1 MKLKYAFHLSFMS
14 STLNEKQKL
23 AYKKMTDRENIFLS
37 GMGGSGKSYLIKTF
51 YDNYINSRRISLC
64 SSTGISAQLIG
75 GTTLHSCLGIGLGE
89 LPVDKLVNKIMMKKP
104 IYEKWKKLDTL
115 IIDEISMISPELFD
129 KIEECL
135 RIIRNNDKPFGGVQM
150 ILSGDFLQLP
160 CVKNELFVFDSE
172 SWKKHIKNMIFLD
185 VIIRQKDI
193 DFQTMLNEVRIGQVT
208 EKSKKI
214 LLSRL
219 KKFDNKYH
227 DLIPTILFST
237 NKDVDNY
244 NKKKMEEL
252 NSDETYEFE
261 LETKMS
267 GRKLLSDDIAKHKRN
282 IGLHDK
288 LALCKG
294 AQVMLT
300 YNLDIE
306 SGLVNG
312 SRGVVKDFDSST
324 NLPIVR
330 FKDGLETVVDFHA
343 YEVKE
348 NDKLILVFTQIP
360 LKVAYALTIH
370 KAQGATLDLCVISL
384 GEIFEHGQAYVALS
398 RVKDLSSLYLT
409 SIDFDRIV
417 ANPKAL
423 EFYGL

>member
-1 MKLKYAFHLSFMS
+1 MS
-14 STLNEKQKL
+14 IQSLNEKQKL
-23 AYKKMTDRENIFLS
+23 AYKKMVDRENIFLS
-37 GMGGSGKSYLIKTF
+37 GGGGVGKSYIIKLF
-51 YDNYINSRRISLC
+51 HENYIHSRRIALC
-64 SSTGISAQLIG
+64 SSTGISSQLIG

-104 IYEKWKKLDTL
+104 IYEKWKKMDTL

-129 KIEECL
+129 KIEECF

-160 CVKNELFVFDSE
+160 CVKNESFVFESE

-185 VIIRQKDI
+185 VIIRQKDV
-193 DFQTMLNEVRIGQVT
+193 DFQTMLNEVRIGKVS
-208 EKSKKI
+208 EKSRKT

-219 KKFDNKYH
+219 RKFDNKYH

-237 NKDVDNY
+237 NKDVDSY
-244 NKKKMEEL
+244 NKKKMEDL

-261 LETKMS
+261 LETKMP
-267 GRKLLSDDIAKHKRN
+267 GRRLLADDIQKHKRN
-282 IGLHDK
+282 LGLHDK

-312 SRGVVKDFDSST
+312 SRGVIKDFDPST

-330 FKDGLETVVDFHA
+330 FKEGLQTPIDFHT

-348 NDKLILVFTQIP
+348 DEKVILTFTQIP

-384 GEIFEHGQAYVALS
+384 GEVFEYGQAYVALS